1 MKAFEGRRGV
11 IRTVCPKCVSGYW
24 GEVGLE
30 QGDAQEA
37 RRPLGMQ
44 AGRRK
49 REGGLSPVKGS
60 RRGRSIS
67 EVKGWPWD
75 TGIVRGK
82 RGRQV
87 TSGVWPPWAQL
98 G

>member
-1 MKAFEGRRGV
+1 MKAFEGRRRV

-30 QGDAQEA
+30 QGEAQEA

-67 EVKGWPWD
+67 EVKG
-75 TGIVRGK
+75 
-82 RGRQV
+82 
-87 TSGVWPPWAQL
+87 
-98 G
+98 

>member
-37 RRPLGMQ
+37 RRPWGCKQ
-44 AGRRK
+44 GEE
-49 REGGLSPVKGS
+49 REK
-60 RRGRSIS
+60 
-67 EVKGWPWD
+67 E
-75 TGIVRGK
+75 
-82 RGRQV
+82 
-87 TSGVWPPWAQL
+87 A
-98 G
+98 